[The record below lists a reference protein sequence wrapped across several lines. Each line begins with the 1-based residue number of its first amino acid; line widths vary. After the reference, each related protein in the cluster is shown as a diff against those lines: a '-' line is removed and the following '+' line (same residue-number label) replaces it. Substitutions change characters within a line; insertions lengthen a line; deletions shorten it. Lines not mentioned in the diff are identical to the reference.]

1 MYFFSGVK
9 KMNIQLSESPF
20 IMKCICGLIP
30 GFYMENVNV
39 IRDIKLDEKPPQL
52 CPLKRREGVYQSVL
66 RDYLAHCFMALNLI
80 LYICVIFQRA
90 ITVPLFLF
98 FSSKKSKMR

>member
-1 MYFFSGVK
+1 
-9 KMNIQLSESPF
+9 MNIQLSESPF
-20 IMKCICGLIP
+20 FLKCICGLIP
-30 GFYMENVNV
+30 VFYMENVNV

-52 CPLKRREGVYQSVL
+52 CPLKRREGIYQSVS
-66 RDYLAHCFMALNLI
+66 RDYLARCFMALNPI

-98 FSSKKSKMR
+98 LLSKRCKMR